1 MKKLTLKQVRKI
13 AMLMLAIGVTTGIIG
28 AAMGGEN
35 VFFILGVVIIIA
47 SKVFHTKFYV
57 CPYCGRYLDRNTG
70 DYCPYCGRD
79 VNKKY

>member
-1 MKKLTLKQVRKI
+1 
-13 AMLMLAIGVTTGIIG
+13 
-28 AAMGGEN
+28 MGGEN

-47 SKVFHTKFYV
+47 SKVFYTKFYV

-79 VNKKY
+79 VNKL